1 MTQYAKTLE
10 GGEELRGSN
19 EMELGHDE
27 GRTCCSN
34 ERLLLDT
41 SHCLSSITLLRYY
54 QCPGEEVRHLAP
66 PHP

>member
-1 MTQYAKTLE
+1 MTQHAKTLE

-19 EMELGHDE
+19 EMELDHDE
-27 GRTCCSN
+27 GSCCN
-34 ERLLLDT
+34 ERLLLPV
-41 SHCLSSITLLRYY
+41 SHYMSSFTLLRYY